1 MKDQIFHA
9 IKNIQFDYQ
18 KIIDNKTRYYHINNK
33 NHYDVNVI
41 IPLYKRQKHL
51 YKVIEALQK
60 TIEKQQTKKINITI
74 SELVDSEEDNLNFCV
89 KNNLDYIC
97 VEVKNK
103 IKFPKSLLMNLA
115 ASHGCDS
122 EWFLFHDVDCLPQS
136 DFFINLFEN
145 INKKNST
152 AIQTFQ
158 ARRVLYLNDE
168 ITKDVFEN
176 KINIDDLNINNQK
189 ISLPSLFAAPG
200 GSIMVRK
207 KTFFNVGGYDDQ
219 LFTGNAVEDFY
230 FWEKVLF
237 TEGRFDSCNDPK
249 NELYHLHHEVS
260 LKKEDYSQQL
270 QINDALST
278 FFAKTSPKEIKEFI
292 SYQKNR
298 INKFL
303 MKNTQNE

>member
-1 MKDQIFHA
+1 
-9 IKNIQFDYQ
+9 
-18 KIIDNKTRYYHINNK
+18 
-33 NHYDVNVI
+33 
-41 IPLYKRQKHL
+41 
-51 YKVIEALQK
+51 
-60 TIEKQQTKKINITI
+60 
-74 SELVDSEEDNLNFCV
+74 
-89 KNNLDYIC
+89 
-97 VEVKNK
+97 
-103 IKFPKSLLMNLA
+103 MNLA

-145 INKKNST
+145 INKKNTT